1 MNENEL
7 SLSQHEQAL
16 SLHQRIMT
24 SGSLAAQNLWD
35 MANALKEMRDGKLYK
50 ELGYQNFESYCE
62 EMVGMTR
69 RNAYRY
75 ISIAENISLE
85 NVTPVSHFGIK
96 KLALLARLS
105 DEEQKEIAEKIDE
118 TTTYKQL
125 QEEINKL
132 KDWNKSL
139 GAAKDRA
146 VAAQTSLEEEINR
159 LKGEK
164 MLAENAKAKLEDE
177 LETAKRRGNKRI
189 VAELEERIQEL
200 KDNNRK
206 LFNEAQDAK
215 EDARKAQKKEQEAWG
230 KLSIA
235 TTDSE
240 ARLIKIEQ
248 LERENKELRERPVE
262 VAVVENSDNERRL
275 KETIKALEAENYRQ
289 NEMMDR
295 KNIEDRRKFEAD
307 KKAEIA
313 AIREEYEE
321 KLKAAQSGE
330 DKEKQEFKVFLVMA
344 HDALDRLIS
353 AASGKDAIYKVK
365 IKELLTAAERRL
377 ED

>member
-62 EMVGMTR
+62 EMVGMKR
-69 RNAYRY
+69 RNAYNY
-75 ISIAENISLE
+75 ISIVEKISSE
-85 NVTPVSHFGIK
+85 NVQPVAHFGIK

-125 QEEINKL
+125 QEEIN
-132 KDWNKSL
+132 
-139 GAAKDRA
+139 R
-146 VAAQTSLEEEINR
+146 I
-159 LKGEK
+159 KGEK
-164 MLAENAKAKLEDE
+164 LKLENERERLNAKLKAEAANVEEARSDLE
-177 LETAKRRGNKRI
+177 R
-189 VAELEERIQEL
+189 AEKEL
-200 KDNNRK
+200 KIAQIKSAAEMDRANRTADK
-206 LFNEAQDAK
+206 LRDKEREA
-215 EDARKAQKKEQEAWG
+215 AR
-230 KLSIA
+230 
-235 TTDSE
+235 
-240 ARLIKIEQ
+240 

-321 KLKAAQSGE
+321 KLRAAQSGE

-353 AASGKDAIYKVK
+353 AASGKDAIYKAK

>member
-1 MNENEL
+1 MDNNEL
-7 SLSQHEQAL
+7 NLSQHEQAL

-75 ISIAENISLE
+75 ISIAENISGE
-85 NVTPVSHFGIK
+85 NVTTLSHFGAS
-96 KLALLARLS
+96 KLMLLARLS

-132 KDWNKSL
+132 KDWNKDL

-146 VAAQTSLEEEINR
+146 VAAQTSLEEEINK

-164 MLAENAKAKLEDE
+164 MLVENAKAKLENEIADAADE
-177 LETAKRRGNKRI
+177 N
-189 VAELEERIQEL
+189 
-200 KDNNRK
+200 
-206 LFNEAQDAK
+206 
-215 EDARKAQKKEQEAWG
+215 AR
-230 KLSIA
+230 
-235 TTDSE
+235 
-240 ARLIKIEQ
+240 

-262 VAVVENSDNERRL
+262 VAVVDNSDSERRL

-321 KLKAAQSGE
+321 KLRAAQSGE

-353 AASGKDAIYKVK
+353 AASGKDAIYKAK

>member
-69 RNAYRY
+69 RNAYHY
-75 ISIAENISLE
+75 ISIVEKISSE
-85 NVTPVSHFGIK
+85 NVKSISQIGMT
-96 KLALLARLS
+96 KLALLAKLS
-105 DEEQKEIAEKIDE
+105 EEKQAEIAEAVDLESVSVRELK
-118 TTTYKQL
+118 
-125 QEEINKL
+125 EEINKL

-164 MLAENAKAKLEDE
+164 MLAENAKAKLENEIADAADE
-177 LETAKRRGNKRI
+177 N
-189 VAELEERIQEL
+189 
-200 KDNNRK
+200 
-206 LFNEAQDAK
+206 
-215 EDARKAQKKEQEAWG
+215 AR
-230 KLSIA
+230 
-235 TTDSE
+235 
-240 ARLIKIEQ
+240 

-321 KLKAAQSGE
+321 KLRAAQSGE
-330 DKEKQEFKVFLVMA
+330 DKEKQEFKAFLVMA

-353 AASGKDAIYKVK
+353 AASGKDTIYKVK
-365 IKELLTAAERRL
+365 VKELLTAAERRL

>member
-1 MNENEL
+1 MDNNEL
-7 SLSQHEQAL
+7 NLSQHEQAL

-62 EMVGMTR
+62 EMCGFSR
-69 RNAYRY
+69 INAYKY
-75 ISIAENISLE
+75 ISIAENLKLE
-85 NVTPVSHFGIK
+85 NVNSSLQIGVT
-96 KLALLARLS
+96 KLALLAKLS
-105 DEEQKEIAEKIDE
+105 EEKQAEIAEAVDLE
-118 TTTYKQL
+118 SVSVR
-125 QEEINKL
+125 EL
-132 KDWNKSL
+132 K
-139 GAAKDRA
+139 
-146 VAAQTSLEEEINR
+146 EEINR

-164 MLAENAKAKLEDE
+164 MLVENAKAKLENEIADAADE
-177 LETAKRRGNKRI
+177 N
-189 VAELEERIQEL
+189 
-200 KDNNRK
+200 
-206 LFNEAQDAK
+206 
-215 EDARKAQKKEQEAWG
+215 AR
-230 KLSIA
+230 
-235 TTDSE
+235 
-240 ARLIKIEQ
+240 

-321 KLKAAQSGE
+321 KLRAAQSGE
-330 DKEKQEFKVFLVMA
+330 DKDKQEFKVFLVMA

-353 AASGKDAIYKVK
+353 AANGKDAIYKTK

>member
-1 MNENEL
+1 MNNNEL

-62 EMVGMTR
+62 EMCGFSR
-69 RNAYRY
+69 INAYKY
-75 ISIAENISLE
+75 ISIAENLKLE
-85 NVTPVSHFGIK
+85 NVNSSLQIGVT
-96 KLALLARLS
+96 KLALLAKLS
-105 DEEQKEIAEKIDE
+105 EEKQAEIAEAVDLESVSVRELK
-118 TTTYKQL
+118 
-125 QEEINKL
+125 EEINKL
-132 KDWNKSL
+132 KGWNKDL

-164 MLAENAKAKLEDE
+164 MLAENAKAKLENEIADAADE
-177 LETAKRRGNKRI
+177 N
-189 VAELEERIQEL
+189 
-200 KDNNRK
+200 
-206 LFNEAQDAK
+206 
-215 EDARKAQKKEQEAWG
+215 AR
-230 KLSIA
+230 
-235 TTDSE
+235 
-240 ARLIKIEQ
+240 

-262 VAVVENSDNERRL
+262 VAVVENSDSERRL

-321 KLKAAQSGE
+321 KLRAAQSGE

-353 AASGKDAIYKVK
+353 AASGKDAIYKAK
-365 IKELLTAAERRL
+365 IKELLAAAERRL

>member
-16 SLHQRIMT
+16 SLHRRIMT

-50 ELGYQNFESYCE
+50 ELGYSSFEDYCE
-62 EMVGMTR
+62 NEVGFSR
-69 RNAYRY
+69 EQGRKY
-75 ISIAENISLE
+75 ISIIENVNLE
-85 NVTPVSHFGIK
+85 NANSSWHLGVS
-96 KLALLARLS
+96 KLYLLS
-105 DEEQKEIAEKIDE
+105 TISKSEQQEISEKVDLENTTVKELKAEID
-118 TTTYKQL
+118 
-125 QEEINKL
+125 KL
-132 KDWNKSL
+132 KGWNKDL

-164 MLAENAKAKLEDE
+164 MLAENAKAKLENEIADAADE
-177 LETAKRRGNKRI
+177 N
-189 VAELEERIQEL
+189 
-200 KDNNRK
+200 
-206 LFNEAQDAK
+206 
-215 EDARKAQKKEQEAWG
+215 AR
-230 KLSIA
+230 
-235 TTDSE
+235 
-240 ARLIKIEQ
+240 

-262 VAVVENSDNERRL
+262 VAVVENSDSERRL

>member
-62 EMVGMTR
+62 EMVGMKR
-69 RNAYRY
+69 RNAYNY
-75 ISIAENISLE
+75 ISIVEKISSE
-85 NVTPVSHFGIK
+85 NVQTFAHFGAS
-96 KLALLARLS
+96 KLMLLARLS
-105 DEEQKEIAEKIDE
+105 DEEQKEIVEKIDE

-132 KDWNKSL
+132 KDQNKGL

-164 MLAENAKAKLEDE
+164 MLVENAKAKLENEIADAADE
-177 LETAKRRGNKRI
+177 N
-189 VAELEERIQEL
+189 
-200 KDNNRK
+200 
-206 LFNEAQDAK
+206 
-215 EDARKAQKKEQEAWG
+215 AR
-230 KLSIA
+230 
-235 TTDSE
+235 
-240 ARLIKIEQ
+240 

-321 KLKAAQSGE
+321 KLRAAQSGE

-353 AASGKDAIYKVK
+353 AASGKDTIYKAK

>member
-1 MNENEL
+1 MNNNEL

-62 EMVGMTR
+62 EMCGFSR
-69 RNAYRY
+69 INAYKY
-75 ISIAENISLE
+75 ISIAENLKLE
-85 NVTPVSHFGIK
+85 NVNSSLQIGVT
-96 KLALLARLS
+96 KLALLAKLS
-105 DEEQKEIAEKIDE
+105 EEKQAEIAEAVDLE
-118 TTTYKQL
+118 SVSVR
-125 QEEINKL
+125 EL
-132 KDWNKSL
+132 K
-139 GAAKDRA
+139 
-146 VAAQTSLEEEINR
+146 EEINR

-164 MLAENAKAKLEDE
+164 MLVENAKAKLENEIADAADE
-177 LETAKRRGNKRI
+177 N
-189 VAELEERIQEL
+189 
-200 KDNNRK
+200 
-206 LFNEAQDAK
+206 
-215 EDARKAQKKEQEAWG
+215 AR
-230 KLSIA
+230 
-235 TTDSE
+235 
-240 ARLIKIEQ
+240 

-321 KLKAAQSGE
+321 KLRAAQSGE

-353 AASGKDAIYKVK
+353 AASGKDAIYKAK

>member
-1 MNENEL
+1 MDNNEL

-125 QEEINKL
+125 QEEIN
-132 KDWNKSL
+132 
-139 GAAKDRA
+139 R
-146 VAAQTSLEEEINR
+146 I
-159 LKGEK
+159 KGEK
-164 MLAENAKAKLEDE
+164 LKLENERERLNAKLKSEAANVEEARSDLE
-177 LETAKRRGNKRI
+177 R
-189 VAELEERIQEL
+189 AEKEL
-200 KDNNRK
+200 KIAQIKSAAEMDRANRTADK
-206 LFNEAQDAK
+206 LRDKEREA
-215 EDARKAQKKEQEAWG
+215 AR
-230 KLSIA
+230 
-235 TTDSE
+235 
-240 ARLIKIEQ
+240 

-353 AASGKDAIYKVK
+353 AASGKDAIYKTK

>member
-7 SLSQHEQAL
+7 SLNQHEQAL

-50 ELGYQNFESYCE
+50 ELGYQNFETYCE
-62 EMVGMTR
+62 EMCGFSR
-69 RNAYRY
+69 INAYKY
-75 ISIAENISLE
+75 ISIAENLKLE
-85 NVTPVSHFGIK
+85 NVNSSLQIGVT
-96 KLALLARLS
+96 KLALLAKLS
-105 DEEQKEIAEKIDE
+105 EEKQAEIAEAVDLE
-118 TTTYKQL
+118 SVSVR
-125 QEEINKL
+125 EL
-132 KDWNKSL
+132 K
-139 GAAKDRA
+139 
-146 VAAQTSLEEEINR
+146 EEINR
-159 LKGEK
+159 IKGEK
-164 MLAENAKAKLEDE
+164 LKLENERERLNAKLKAEAANVEEARSDLE
-177 LETAKRRGNKRI
+177 R
-189 VAELEERIQEL
+189 AEKEL
-200 KDNNRK
+200 KIAQIKSAAEMDRANRTADK
-206 LFNEAQDAK
+206 LRDKEREA
-215 EDARKAQKKEQEAWG
+215 AR
-230 KLSIA
+230 
-235 TTDSE
+235 
-240 ARLIKIEQ
+240 

-321 KLKAAQSGE
+321 KLKTAQSGE

-353 AASGKDAIYKVK
+353 AASGKDAVYKAK
-365 IKELLTAAERRL
+365 IKELLTAAERQL
-377 ED
+377 EEKRI

>member
-62 EMVGMTR
+62 EMVGMKR
-69 RNAYRY
+69 RNAYNY
-75 ISIAENISLE
+75 ISIVEKISSE
-85 NVTPVSHFGIK
+85 NVQPVAHFGIK

-132 KDWNKSL
+132 KGWNKSL

-164 MLAENAKAKLEDE
+164 MLVENAKAKLENEIADAADE
-177 LETAKRRGNKRI
+177 N
-189 VAELEERIQEL
+189 
-200 KDNNRK
+200 
-206 LFNEAQDAK
+206 
-215 EDARKAQKKEQEAWG
+215 AR
-230 KLSIA
+230 
-235 TTDSE
+235 
-240 ARLIKIEQ
+240 

-321 KLKAAQSGE
+321 KLRAAQSGE

-353 AASGKDAIYKVK
+353 AASGKDAIYKAK

>member
-62 EMVGMTR
+62 EMVGMKR
-69 RNAYRY
+69 HMAYKY
-75 ISIAENISLE
+75 ISLLE
-85 NVTPVSHFGIK
+85 LKNVESIQHFGVT
-96 KLALLARLS
+96 KLSLLASLS
-105 DEEQKEIAEKIDE
+105 EEKQTEIAEAVDLESVSVRELK
-118 TTTYKQL
+118 
-125 QEEINKL
+125 EEINKL
-132 KDWNKSL
+132 KDQNKGL

-146 VAAQTSLEEEINR
+146 VAAQTSLEEEINK

-164 MLAENAKAKLEDE
+164 MLVENAKAKLENEIADAADE
-177 LETAKRRGNKRI
+177 N
-189 VAELEERIQEL
+189 
-200 KDNNRK
+200 
-206 LFNEAQDAK
+206 
-215 EDARKAQKKEQEAWG
+215 AR
-230 KLSIA
+230 
-235 TTDSE
+235 
-240 ARLIKIEQ
+240 

-262 VAVVENSDNERRL
+262 VAVVENSDSERRL

-321 KLKAAQSGE
+321 KLRAAQSGE

-353 AASGKDAIYKVK
+353 AASGKDTIYKAK

>member
-1 MNENEL
+1 MNNNEL

-62 EMVGMTR
+62 EMCGFSR
-69 RNAYRY
+69 INAYKY
-75 ISIAENISLE
+75 ISIAENLKLE
-85 NVTPVSHFGIK
+85 NVNSSLQIGVT
-96 KLALLARLS
+96 KLALLAKLS
-105 DEEQKEIAEKIDE
+105 EEKQAEIAEAVDLESVSVRELK
-118 TTTYKQL
+118 
-125 QEEINKL
+125 EEINKL
-132 KDWNKSL
+132 KGWNKDL

-164 MLAENAKAKLEDE
+164 MLVENAKAKLENEIADAADE
-177 LETAKRRGNKRI
+177 N
-189 VAELEERIQEL
+189 
-200 KDNNRK
+200 
-206 LFNEAQDAK
+206 
-215 EDARKAQKKEQEAWG
+215 AR
-230 KLSIA
+230 
-235 TTDSE
+235 
-240 ARLIKIEQ
+240 

>member
-50 ELGYQNFESYCE
+50 ELGYQNFETYCE
-62 EMVGMTR
+62 EMCGFTR
-69 RNAYRY
+69 VNAYKY
-75 ISIAENISLE
+75 ITIAEKLKLE
-85 NVTPVSHFGIK
+85 NVKSSLQIGVTKLSLLASLSEDNQG
-96 KLALLARLS
+96 KLA
-105 DEEQKEIAEKIDE
+105 EKVSLEDVSVRE
-118 TTTYKQL
+118 LK
-125 QEEINKL
+125 EEINKL
-132 KDWNKSL
+132 K
-139 GAAKDRA
+139 
-146 VAAQTSLEEEINR
+146 
-159 LKGEK
+159 GEK
-164 MLAENAKAKLEDE
+164 MLIENEREKLTAKLEAEAANAEEARQKLKATEIKSAAEMDRANRTALE
-177 LETAKRRGNKRI
+177 L
-189 VAELEERIQEL
+189 
-200 KDNNRK
+200 
-206 LFNEAQDAK
+206 
-215 EDARKAQKKEQEAWG
+215 QKKQREN
-230 KLSIA
+230 
-235 TTDSE
+235 
-240 ARLIKIEQ
+240 ARLEK
-248 LERENKELRERPVE
+248 ENKELRERPVE

-321 KLKAAQSGE
+321 KLKTAQSGE

-353 AASGKDAIYKVK
+353 AASGKDAVYKAK
-365 IKELLTAAERRL
+365 IKELLTAAERQL
-377 ED
+377 EEKRI

>member
-1 MNENEL
+1 MNNNEL

-69 RNAYRY
+69 RNAYHY
-75 ISIAENISLE
+75 ISIVEKISSE
-85 NVTPVSHFGIK
+85 NVKSISQIGMT
-96 KLALLARLS
+96 KLSLLAKIN
-105 DEEQKEIAEKIDE
+105 DEQQAEIAETVDLESVSVRELK
-118 TTTYKQL
+118 
-125 QEEINKL
+125 EEINKL
-132 KDWNKSL
+132 KGWNKDL

-164 MLAENAKAKLEDE
+164 MLVENAKAKLENEIADAADE
-177 LETAKRRGNKRI
+177 N
-189 VAELEERIQEL
+189 
-200 KDNNRK
+200 
-206 LFNEAQDAK
+206 
-215 EDARKAQKKEQEAWG
+215 AR
-230 KLSIA
+230 
-235 TTDSE
+235 
-240 ARLIKIEQ
+240 

-262 VAVVENSDNERRL
+262 VAVMENSDNERRL

-321 KLKAAQSGE
+321 KLRAAQSGE
-330 DKEKQEFKVFLVMA
+330 DKDKQEFKVFLVMA

-353 AASGKDAIYKVK
+353 AASGKDAIYKAK

>member
-62 EMVGMTR
+62 EMVGMKR
-69 RNAYRY
+69 RNAYNY
-75 ISIAENISLE
+75 ISIVEKISSE
-85 NVTPVSHFGIK
+85 NVQTFAHFGAS
-96 KLALLARLS
+96 KLMLLARLS
-105 DEEQKEIAEKIDE
+105 DEEQREIVEKIDE

-164 MLAENAKAKLEDE
+164 MLVENAKAKLENEIADAADE
-177 LETAKRRGNKRI
+177 N
-189 VAELEERIQEL
+189 
-200 KDNNRK
+200 
-206 LFNEAQDAK
+206 
-215 EDARKAQKKEQEAWG
+215 AR
-230 KLSIA
+230 
-235 TTDSE
+235 
-240 ARLIKIEQ
+240 

-321 KLKAAQSGE
+321 KLRAAQSGE

-353 AASGKDAIYKVK
+353 AASGKDDIYKAK

>member
-1 MNENEL
+1 MNNNEL

-50 ELGYQNFESYCE
+50 ELGYQNFEGYCE
-62 EMVGMTR
+62 EMVGMKR
-69 RNAYRY
+69 SNAYNY
-75 ISIAENISLE
+75 ISIAERIKPE
-85 NVTPVSHFGIK
+85 NVQTFGHFGAS
-96 KLALLARLS
+96 KLMLLARLS

-125 QEEINKL
+125 QEEIN
-132 KDWNKSL
+132 
-139 GAAKDRA
+139 R
-146 VAAQTSLEEEINR
+146 I
-159 LKGEK
+159 KGEK
-164 MLAENAKAKLEDE
+164 LKLENERERLNAKLKAEAVRSEEIEKKLIEESDINEGLRQELERSDKSLIEARDDYIKLAAEN
-177 LETAKRRGNKRI
+177 R
-189 VAELEERIQEL
+189 
-200 KDNNRK
+200 
-206 LFNEAQDAK
+206 
-215 EDARKAQKKEQEAWG
+215 
-230 KLSIA
+230 
-235 TTDSE
+235 
-240 ARLIKIEQ
+240 
-248 LERENKELRERPVE
+248 ELRERPVE

-321 KLKAAQSGE
+321 KLRAAQSGE

-353 AASGKDAIYKVK
+353 AANGKDAIYKAK

>member
-50 ELGYQNFESYCE
+50 ELGYQNFENYCE
-62 EMVGMTR
+62 EMVGMKR
-69 RNAYRY
+69 RNAYNY
-75 ISIAENISLE
+75 ISIVEKISSE
-85 NVTPVSHFGIK
+85 NVQTFAHFGAS
-96 KLALLARLS
+96 KLMLLARLS

-164 MLAENAKAKLEDE
+164 MLVENAKAKLENEIADAADE
-177 LETAKRRGNKRI
+177 N
-189 VAELEERIQEL
+189 
-200 KDNNRK
+200 
-206 LFNEAQDAK
+206 
-215 EDARKAQKKEQEAWG
+215 AR
-230 KLSIA
+230 
-235 TTDSE
+235 
-240 ARLIKIEQ
+240 

-262 VAVVENSDNERRL
+262 VAVMENSDNERRL

-353 AASGKDAIYKVK
+353 AASGKDAIYKTK

>member
-62 EMVGMTR
+62 EMVGMKR

-75 ISIAENISLE
+75 ISIAENIKPE
-85 NVTPVSHFGIK
+85 NVTSMTQIGMT
-96 KLALLARLS
+96 KLSLLAELS
-105 DEEQKEIAEKIDE
+105 EEKQAEIAEAVDLESVSVRELK
-118 TTTYKQL
+118 
-125 QEEINKL
+125 EEINKL
-132 KDWNKSL
+132 KGWNKDL

-164 MLAENAKAKLEDE
+164 MLVENAKAKLENEIADAADE
-177 LETAKRRGNKRI
+177 N
-189 VAELEERIQEL
+189 
-200 KDNNRK
+200 
-206 LFNEAQDAK
+206 
-215 EDARKAQKKEQEAWG
+215 AR
-230 KLSIA
+230 
-235 TTDSE
+235 
-240 ARLIKIEQ
+240 

-321 KLKAAQSGE
+321 KLRAAQSGE

-353 AASGKDAIYKVK
+353 AASGKDNIYKTK

>member
-7 SLSQHEQAL
+7 SLSRLEQAEML
-16 SLHQRIMT
+16 RQDILT
-24 SGSLAAQNLWD
+24 SYTLVQKNLWD
-35 MANALKEMRDGKLYK
+35 MCMKLKKMRDEKLYK
-50 ELGYQNFESYCE
+50 ELGFSEFNDFTQKEL
-62 EMVGMTR
+62 GMSD
-69 RNAYRY
+69 RNVYRY
-75 ISIAENISLE
+75 ISVAEKVSPDL
-85 NVTPVSHFGIK
+85 VTPVSRFGIK

-132 KDWNKSL
+132 KGWNKDL

-164 MLAENAKAKLEDE
+164 MLVENAKAKLENEIADAADE
-177 LETAKRRGNKRI
+177 N
-189 VAELEERIQEL
+189 
-200 KDNNRK
+200 
-206 LFNEAQDAK
+206 
-215 EDARKAQKKEQEAWG
+215 AR
-230 KLSIA
+230 
-235 TTDSE
+235 
-240 ARLIKIEQ
+240 
-248 LERENKELRERPVE
+248 LERENKELRERPIE

-321 KLKAAQSGE
+321 KLRAAQSGE
-330 DKEKQEFKVFLVMA
+330 DKDKQEFKVFLVMA

-353 AASGKDAIYKVK
+353 AASGKDAIYKAK

>member
-62 EMVGMTR
+62 EMCGFSR
-69 RNAYRY
+69 INAYKY
-75 ISIAENISLE
+75 ISIAENLKLE
-85 NVTPVSHFGIK
+85 NVNSSLQIGVT
-96 KLALLARLS
+96 KLALLAKLS
-105 DEEQKEIAEKIDE
+105 EEKQAEIAEAVDLE
-118 TTTYKQL
+118 SVSVR
-125 QEEINKL
+125 EL
-132 KDWNKSL
+132 K
-139 GAAKDRA
+139 
-146 VAAQTSLEEEINR
+146 EEINR

-164 MLAENAKAKLEDE
+164 MLVENAKAKLENEIADAADE
-177 LETAKRRGNKRI
+177 N
-189 VAELEERIQEL
+189 
-200 KDNNRK
+200 
-206 LFNEAQDAK
+206 
-215 EDARKAQKKEQEAWG
+215 AR
-230 KLSIA
+230 
-235 TTDSE
+235 
-240 ARLIKIEQ
+240 

-321 KLKAAQSGE
+321 KLRAAQSGE

-353 AASGKDAIYKVK
+353 AASGKDAIYKAK

>member
-1 MNENEL
+1 MNNNEL

-69 RNAYRY
+69 RNAYHY
-75 ISIAENISLE
+75 ISIAENIKSE
-85 NVTPVSHFGIK
+85 NVKTFSHFGAS
-96 KLALLARLS
+96 KLMLLARLS

-164 MLAENAKAKLEDE
+164 MLVENAKAKLENEIADAADE
-177 LETAKRRGNKRI
+177 N
-189 VAELEERIQEL
+189 
-200 KDNNRK
+200 
-206 LFNEAQDAK
+206 
-215 EDARKAQKKEQEAWG
+215 AR
-230 KLSIA
+230 
-235 TTDSE
+235 
-240 ARLIKIEQ
+240 

-321 KLKAAQSGE
+321 KLRAAQSGE

-353 AASGKDAIYKVK
+353 AASGKDTIYKAK